1 MARHL
6 AAVNNPCT
14 HVTITTIT
22 PSFSIFSSAYSSSR
36 VYACHFSLLRPWLAQ
51 KHWLADVFAAGS
63 DLEPPPHLESSVEYL
78 QKPRRPSPP

>member
-22 PSFSIFSSAYSSSR
+22 PSFSI
-36 VYACHFSLLRPWLAQ
+36 CHFSLLRPWLAQ